1 MLTIS
6 QKDHTKEI
14 PVHLGD
20 SVEIILFE
28 NPGTGYQ
35 WKIMPAKGVSILE
48 NEYQAGSK
56 ALGSGGHRRL
66 LVRLDGLGR
75 QKLRGRYQRPWE
87 KKAEGT
93 EFEVTFIVT
102 YKKDS

>member
-1 MLTIS
+1 MITIS

-14 PVHLGD
+14 PVHSGD

-35 WKIMPAKGVSILE
+35 WKIMPAKGVHILE
-48 NEYQAGSK
+48 NGYKAGSK
-56 ALGSGGHRRL
+56 ALGSGGHRCL
-66 LVRLDGLGR
+66 LIRLDGPGR
-75 QKLRGRYQRPWE
+75 QELRARYQRPWE

-93 EFEVTFIVT
+93 EFEVTFIVSGQ
-102 YKKDS
+102 KG

>member
-20 SVEIILFE
+20 SVEIVLFE

-35 WKIMPAKGVSILE
+35 WKIMPAKGVSILKNGYE
-48 NEYQAGSK
+48 AGSK
-56 ALGSGGHRRL
+56 ALGSGGHRHLLIRL
-66 LVRLDGLGR
+66 EGTGR
-75 QKLRGRYQRPWE
+75 QELRGRYLRPWE
-87 KKAEGT
+87 KQEEGT
-93 EFEVTFIVT
+93 EFEVTFIV
-102 YKKDS
+102 SG